1 MDITFSIP
9 GKPFGKQ
16 RPKFS
21 RYGKYVKT
29 FTPDK
34 TVSYENLV
42 KFAYIEATKGG
53 LRFPD
58 NVLLEVVIVA
68 YYQIPQ
74 SVSKK
79 KRQRMLEY
87 DIRPGKKP
95 DADNIA
101 KVICDSLNGLAY
113 KDDNAIAVLRVEKF
127 YAENPRVDVII
138 RELNEENG

>member
-1 MDITFSIP
+1 METAFSIP

-21 RYGKYVKT
+21 RVGRYVKT

-42 KFAYIEATKGG
+42 KFAYIGACKGH
-53 LRFPD
+53 FPD
-58 NVLLEVVIVA
+58 NALLEVSIFA
-68 YYQIPQ
+68 YYQIPTGT
-74 SVSKK
+74 SKS
-79 KRQRMLEY
+79 KRARMIEH

-101 KVICDSLNGLAY
+101 KVICDALNGLAY

-127 YAENPRVDVII
+127 YSENPRVDVII